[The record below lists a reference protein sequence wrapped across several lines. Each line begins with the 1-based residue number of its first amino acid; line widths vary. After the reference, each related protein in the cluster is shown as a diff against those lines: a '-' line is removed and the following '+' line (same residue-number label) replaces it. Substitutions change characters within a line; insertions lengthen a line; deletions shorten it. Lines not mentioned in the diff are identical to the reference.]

1 MCPAV
6 KLSGIALNDPIQ
18 HFVLDYVSRR
28 QNLAHTSSAPV
39 IKQQLI
45 HSLNR
50 ALEFEKQSVLTEET
64 VVMMTSRGVR
74 VKEFQN
80 RTDVEEFP
88 TPVTRAG
95 LQTWMCFW
103 RFEFTLLRKLELFP

>member
-1 MCPAV
+1 M
-6 KLSGIALNDPIQ
+6 
-18 HFVLDYVSRR
+18 SRR

-45 HSLNR
+45 NR

-64 VVMMTSRGVR
+64 VVMMISRGVR

-80 RTDVEEFP
+80 RTDAEEFP

-95 LQTWMCFW
+95 LQKWMLFW
-103 RFEFTLLRKLELFP
+103 QFEFTTLLRKLELFP